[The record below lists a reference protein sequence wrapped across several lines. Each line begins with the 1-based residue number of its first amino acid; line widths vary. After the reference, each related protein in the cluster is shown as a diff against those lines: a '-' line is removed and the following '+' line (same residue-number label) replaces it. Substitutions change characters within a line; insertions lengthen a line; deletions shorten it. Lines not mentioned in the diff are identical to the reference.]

1 MREAVMLRV
10 IVIASV
16 FILLAAC
23 SFANL
28 VRVRC
33 DSHLVPI
40 NQPPAEGTGS
50 KPGEKP

>member
-1 MREAVMLRV
+1 MLRV

-16 FILLAAC
+16 FIFVAAC
-23 SFANL
+23 SFTNL

-40 NQPPAEGTGS
+40 NQHATEETGS
-50 KPGEKP
+50 KPGEKS